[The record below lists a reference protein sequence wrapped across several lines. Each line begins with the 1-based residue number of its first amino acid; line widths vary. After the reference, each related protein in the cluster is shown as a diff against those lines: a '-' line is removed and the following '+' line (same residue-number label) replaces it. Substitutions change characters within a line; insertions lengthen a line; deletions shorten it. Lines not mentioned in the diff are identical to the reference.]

1 MHEHLSRS
9 SSFLW
14 RNFRVGSGEQEATHK
29 LRFETM
35 FNYLNGY
42 MLIVYIIYGVVLALQ
57 VITIVINVSITSFY
71 EKYAKEEKEE
81 GLLLVEMK

>member
-1 MHEHLSRS
+1 ML
-9 SSFLW
+9 LP
-14 RNFRVGSGEQEATHK
+14 NFKEICG
-29 LRFETM
+29 ETM